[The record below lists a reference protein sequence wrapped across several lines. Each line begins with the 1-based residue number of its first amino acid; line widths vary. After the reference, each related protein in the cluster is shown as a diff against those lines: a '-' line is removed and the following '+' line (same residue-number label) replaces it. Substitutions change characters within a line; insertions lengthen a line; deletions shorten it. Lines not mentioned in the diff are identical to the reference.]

1 MDSSNAPEVDKTAD
15 HPEVVWNHL
24 RDPEPYVPTYSPQ
37 SQTQQPLQQ
46 QQYAQQQPEQ
56 QQYQQQQQY
65 QSYQQ
70 TDQQHQYQQ
79 TLPDS
84 QMAHPAGTAAQ
95 PSYGYVVG
103 QSSSHGSGANEKGGE
118 PERKA
123 TIYGMSRTFFIAL
136 VVLAVVTIAAAIGGG
151 VGGSMAVRSAYNE
164 GAKGASNDIR
174 AGAASE
180 SSSSVAA
187 AAAATSAASPTI
199 SGGSTV
205 TSTAGGLFTA
215 PTAGVQLALDCPKL
229 TGEKVTI
236 KFGSDYEASFT
247 LACGLD
253 KPGRGFDLFSA
264 TVYTYTDC
272 MRLCV
277 SYNRASRSKS
287 YLSDNVAKVYAN
299 CFLKNTTSDMSSATD
314 RFMFASLNP

>member
-37 SQTQQPLQQ
+37 SQTQQPLLQ
-46 QQYAQQQPEQ
+46 QQYAQQQLEQ
-56 QQYQQQQQY
+56 QQYQQQQQQQQY

-70 TDQQHQYQQ
+70 PDQQHQYQQ

-84 QMAHPAGTAAQ
+84 QMAHPDGTASQ
-95 PSYGYVVG
+95 PLYGYAVG
-103 QSSSHGSGANEKGGE
+103 QSSSHGSGANEKGVE

-174 AGAASE
+174 AGTASE
-180 SSSSVAA
+180 PSSSVAA

-199 SGGSTV
+199 SGGST
-205 TSTAGGLFTA
+205 
-215 PTAGVQLALDCPKL
+215 LALNCPKL

-287 YLSDNVAKVYAN
+287 CQGVSFGADLSDNVAKVYAN